1 MGSDFVVC
9 GENEAVETGLAV
21 KSRPGGR
28 VQIPHC
34 STGYTVNPQTTKSD
48 PHMRALGLW
57 NSTFFTDFVDQIVR
71 WVSTRKIRLFSNES
85 RLRQIDKVYESPVAK
100 RGLDDE
106 LIAVDF
112 SDSLIPI
119 RLWLSNLRTDVT
131 VVSWKIDD
139 LLRGEVGQ
147 VDGRLS
153 AIEISP
159 GHKQDQWAAR
169 NLKIARIPS
178 ANVFEL
184 AAPNCQH
191 LGIGGAVDI

>member
-1 MGSDFVVC
+1 
-9 GENEAVETGLAV
+9 
-21 KSRPGGR
+21 
-28 VQIPHC
+28 
-34 STGYTVNPQTTKSD
+34 
-48 PHMRALGLW
+48 MRALGLW

-139 LLRGEVGQ
+139 LLRGEVG
-147 VDGRLS
+147 
-153 AIEISP
+153 
-159 GHKQDQWAAR
+159 
-169 NLKIARIPS
+169 
-178 ANVFEL
+178 
-184 AAPNCQH
+184 
-191 LGIGGAVDI
+191 